1 MLKITEVGHGMKA
14 VEYDYENGKFGCCW
28 ENEKGHRWTSDFKYS
43 YSPEHGFRSFTYN
56 YTDYEYDEYTN
67 RYYYRRGSII
77 LRSEMDGVMVRERIG
92 KAAYME
98 IYGQL
103 LEHLGLNKKEETET
117 IETTEICPE
126 CETEA
131 EVKSGT
137 YTAECPVCHGKPMF
151 CGLCRETSGGSC
163 DYDTATD
170 TCRFDSS

>member
-1 MLKITEVGHGMKA
+1 MLKIIEVGHGMKI
-14 VEYDYENGKFGCCW
+14 VEIHGENGMRCCW
-28 ENEKGHRWTSDFKYS
+28 ENADGHRWTSDFKYS

-67 RYYYRRGSII
+67 RYYYWRDSSS
-77 LRSEMDGVMVRERIG
+77 LRPEMDGAVVRERIG

-103 LEHLGLNKKEETET
+103 LEYLGMNEKEEAET

-126 CETEA
+126 CETEVV
-131 EVKSGT
+131 VKSST
-137 YTAECPVCHGKPMF
+137 YRTECPVCHIKLI
-151 CGLCRETSGGSC
+151 LCSVCRTVSKGGC
-163 DYDTATD
+163 DYDAATD